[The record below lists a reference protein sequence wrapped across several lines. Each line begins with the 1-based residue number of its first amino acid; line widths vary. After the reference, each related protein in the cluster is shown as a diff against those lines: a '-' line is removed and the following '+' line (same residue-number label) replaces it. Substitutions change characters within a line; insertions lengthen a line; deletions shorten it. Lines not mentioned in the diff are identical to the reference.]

1 MEDKDMKKRS
11 VLWLMAL
18 ILGLPVLVRAQGSA
32 NFSGTWKLAQ
42 ADPPVAPGGAGGGGG
57 GGAPGG
63 GGGSAYQDNLFSAA
77 PATLVITQ
85 TATQITVQ
93 VGPEKE
99 VYTLDDKL
107 TVSPPDDVNAL
118 KTHAHWDG
126 ARLHLHYKKGMNFG
140 RDIFSLSGGT
150 LTVLRD
156 LESGGGSTT
165 RTLTYTKAS

>member
-1 MEDKDMKKRS
+1 MKKRS

-18 ILGLPVLVRAQGSA
+18 ILALPALVWAQGSA

-42 ADPPVAPGGAGGGGG
+42 ADPPVPPGGVGGGGG
-57 GGAPGG
+57 GGAAA
-63 GGGSAYQDNLFSAA
+63 GGGSAYQDNIFSAA

-85 TATQITVQ
+85 TATQITVEI
-93 VGPEKE
+93 GAEKE

-107 TVSPPDDVNAL
+107 TATPPDDVNAL

-126 ARLHLHYKKGMNFG
+126 AKLHLHFKKGMNFG

-165 RTLTYTKAS
+165 RTLTYNKAS

>member
-1 MEDKDMKKRS
+1 MNKQS
-11 VLWLMAL
+11 VLWLTAL
-18 ILGLPVLVRAQGSA
+18 ILTLPALARAQVSP

-42 ADPPVAPGGAGGGGG
+42 VDPPVAPGGAGGGAGG
-57 GGAPGG
+57 GVPG

-85 TATQITVQ
+85 TATQITVE
-93 VGPEKE
+93 VGAEKE

-107 TVSPPDDVNAL
+107 TVTPPDDVNAL

-126 ARLHLHYKKGMNFG
+126 AKLHLHFKKGMNFG
-140 RDIFSLSGGT
+140 RDIFSLTGGT

>member
-18 ILGLPVLVRAQGSA
+18 IFALPALVQAQGSS

-42 ADPPVAPGGAGGGGG
+42 ADPPVAPGGGGG
-57 GGAPGG
+57 GGAVGG
-63 GGGSAYQDNLFSAA
+63 GGAAYQDNLFSAA

-93 VGPEKE
+93 VGLEKE

-107 TVSPPDDVNAL
+107 TVTPPDDVNAL

-126 ARLHLHYKKGMNFG
+126 AKLHLHYKKGMNFG

-165 RTLTYTKAS
+165 RTLTYTKGS

>member
-1 MEDKDMKKRS
+1 MKMRS
-11 VLWLMAL
+11 VVWLVAL
-18 ILGLPVLVRAQGSA
+18 ILALPALVWAQGSG

-42 ADPPVAPGGAGGGGG
+42 VDPPVPPGGAGGGGG
-57 GGAPGG
+57 GGAAA
-63 GGGSAYQDNLFSAA
+63 GGGSAYQDNIFSAA

-85 TATQITVQ
+85 TATQVTVQ
-93 VGPEKE
+93 VGAEKE

-107 TVSPPDDVNAL
+107 TVTPTDDVNAL

-126 ARLHLHYKKGMNFG
+126 AKLHLHFKKGMNFG

>member
-1 MEDKDMKKRS
+1 MKKRNA
-11 VLWLMAL
+11 LWLMAL
-18 ILGLPVLVRAQGSA
+18 FLALPALVWAQGSA
-32 NFSGTWKLAQ
+32 NFSGTWKLTQ
-42 ADPPVAPGGAGGGGG
+42 ADPPVPSGGVGGGGG
-57 GGAPGG
+57 GGAAA
-63 GGGSAYQDNLFSAA
+63 GGGSAYQDNIFSAA

-85 TATQITVQ
+85 TATQVTLQ
-93 VGPEKE
+93 VGADKE

-126 ARLHLHYKKGMNFG
+126 AKLHLHYKKGMNFG